1 MIGTPPASNV
11 GNSGSWAILGDIM
24 SSATTDPLSVH
35 LVSLGCA
42 RNDVDSEELAA
53 RLADG
58 GFRLVDDA
66 DGADAVMV
74 NTCGF
79 ITQAK
84 QESVDVLLEAADLKS
99 QGRTQAVVAVGC
111 MAERYGADLAGELP
125 EADVLGFDD
134 YDDIAARLQSILGG
148 HRPAPHVPRDRR
160 ELLPITPVDRQS
172 AAASIVVPGVTEPDL
187 LPSQAPASGPSAFR
201 RRLSGAPSAPVKIAS
216 GCDRRC
222 AFCAIPSFR
231 GAYVSRPIEQVV
243 AEIRWMATQG
253 VREAFLVSE
262 NTSSYGKDL
271 GPGQDLEALLRAL
284 DGVEEMP
291 WIRVSYL
298 QPAEIRP
305 GLVETMAGLDH
316 VTDYFDLSFQHAAPD
331 VLRRMRRFG
340 DPESF
345 LGLIERVRSAAP
357 RAGIRANVIAG
368 FPGETEADVEL
379 LADFLREARLD
390 VCGVFAYSDEDGTEG
405 VGLEG
410 HLPEDEIEDRR
421 SMLADLVLEVMD
433 ERASDRLGEEVTVLV
448 ESRDE
453 EDGRWEGRAAH
464 QGPEVD
470 GIVTLDLDAAGV
482 GAGELAVGSMVRA
495 HVTDSFGIDLHATVR
510 EVLR

>member
-1 MIGTPPASNV
+1 MSN
-11 GNSGSWAILGDIM
+11 
-24 SSATTDPLSVH
+24 SSDLLSVH

-42 RNDVDSEELAA
+42 RNDVDSEELAG
-53 RLADG
+53 RLAAG

-84 QESVDVLLEAADLKS
+84 QESVEVLLEAADLKAE
-99 QGRTQAVVAVGC
+99 GRTQAVVAVGC

-125 EADVLGFDD
+125 EADILGFDD
-134 YDDIAARLQSILGG
+134 YDDIAARLQGILAGV
-148 HRPAPHVPRDRR
+148 HPTPHVPRDRR
-160 ELLPITPVDRQS
+160 ELLPITPVERQ
-172 AAASIVVPGVTEPDL
+172 AAAGSVVVPGITHPGAGTA
-187 LPSQAPASGPSAFR
+187 PSTGPRTFQ
-201 RRLSGAPSAPVKIAS
+201 RRLSGAPSAPLKIAS

-231 GAYVSRPIEQVV
+231 GSYVSRTVEDIV
-243 AEIRWMATQG
+243 AEARWLADQG
-253 VREAFLVSE
+253 VKEAFLVSE

-271 GPGQDLEALLRAL
+271 GAGQDLETLLQTL
-284 DGVEEMP
+284 SGIDELP

-305 GLVETMAGLDH
+305 GLVETMGRLGK
-316 VTDYFDLSFQHAAPD
+316 VVDYFDLSFQHAAPA

-340 DPESF
+340 DPEAF
-345 LGLIERVRSAAP
+345 LDLIGRVREVAP
-357 RAGIRANVIAG
+357 RAGIRANFIAG
-368 FPGETEADVEL
+368 FPGETEQDVEV

-390 VCGVFAYSDEDGTEG
+390 VSGVFAYSDEDGTEG
-405 VGLEG
+405 VELDG

-421 SMLADLVLEVMD
+421 AMLADLAMELME
-433 ERASDRLGEEVTVLV
+433 ERAADRVGDEVVVLLEEQ
-448 ESRDE
+448 DE
-453 EDGRWEGRAAH
+453 EDGTWIGRAAH

-470 GIVTLDLDAAGV
+470 GITLLDLSATPDLDLAVGTFVRARVTDAAG
-482 GAGELAVGSMVRA
+482 
-495 HVTDSFGIDLHATVR
+495 IDLEAQPS